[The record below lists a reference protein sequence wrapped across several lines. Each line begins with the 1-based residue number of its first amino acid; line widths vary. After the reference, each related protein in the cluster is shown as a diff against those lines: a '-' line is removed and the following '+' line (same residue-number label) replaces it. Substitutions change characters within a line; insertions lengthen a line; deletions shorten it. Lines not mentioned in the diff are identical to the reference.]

1 MKKFIVIFLALAALH
16 TIAWAQESQELVQ
29 FETAEEQQ
37 RYQFLLERLR
47 CLVCQNQ
54 SLADSAAGLADD
66 LRYEVEQRIK
76 EGQTNEEVVEFMVQ
90 RYGDFVLYDPPL
102 KKTTVIL
109 WFAPY
114 IFIGIAAVALIWFL
128 LQRNENKVDAQLDGI
143 RKRRAE
149 ILLKRQQSE
158 DDSEND
164 KEADS

>member
-1 MKKFIVIFLALAALH
+1 MKKFIVIFLAFAALH
-16 TIAWAQESQELVQ
+16 AMVWAQESQELVQ

-76 EGQTNEEVVEFMVQ
+76 EGQTNEQVIEFMVQ

-128 LQRNENKVDAQLDGI
+128 LQRNENKVATQLNGI

-158 DDSEND
+158 AD
-164 KEADS
+164 KETES